1 MVTERNTISLT
12 LLLGLLLLFG
22 MGCSAEKEVVR
33 EPTIEEIIASI
44 PPIELSEN
52 DLVYSRA
59 GDLRGAL
66 PVGWVSLD
74 ALSFGIPELF
84 VVACDADYSMTLLM
98 SEIPIDRELGQ
109 AYQEGGMP
117 ALVKAHFDD
126 RKSRAEP
133 EVLELIQGG
142 EFTIGR
148 RRFYGYLYTQDQG
161 VTHTRVALFSTGRNL
176 YECTITHLPYSESE
190 LPSVERLQE
199 IHQIIL
205 SGIAW

>member
-1 MVTERNTISLT
+1 MVTERRGRY
-12 LLLGLLLLFG
+12 LLVALLLLALG
-22 MGCSAEKEVVR
+22 GCRAEKEVVR

-44 PPIELSEN
+44 PPIELSE
-52 DLVYSRA
+52 DELVYSRA
-59 GDLRGAL
+59 GDLRAAL
-66 PVGWVSLD
+66 PREWVSLD

-84 VVACDADYSMTLLM
+84 VVACDADYSMTLLL

-109 AYQEGGMP
+109 AYQEGGML
-117 ALVKAHFDD
+117 ALVKAHFEE
-126 RKSRAEP
+126 RKGRAEP

-148 RRFYGYLYTQDQG
+148 RRFYGYLYTQDEG
-161 VTHTRVALFSTGRNL
+161 VTYTRVVLFATGRNL
-176 YECTITHLPYSESE
+176 YECTLTHLPYSESE